1 MKGRKRT
8 ESGRCSLRSVDK
20 MVRAA
25 PSLNMALDAVP
36 PIKTHIYLS
45 NSYQLNGYSPE
56 SPIGGT

>member
-1 MKGRKRT
+1 MKGRKSRT

-36 PIKTHIYLS
+36 PVKTHICLACIS
-45 NSYQLNGYSPE
+45 
-56 SPIGGT
+56 